1 MQHIQPNL
9 VFMKYSILD
18 HWQKYSIHLE
28 ANSEILKHKKCLYRA
43 SLGKRVKIIKN
54 AKVAENISQNYL
66 LLEIHTILKKK
77 TYFPLS
83 TPLQICDWSGTTT
96 PPPSP
101 LVNPFYFLLY
111 IKLNLFYS
119 HFLKYFSHLI
129 KQNSFIREF
138 GN

>member
-9 VFMKYSILD
+9 VFSIYSILD

-66 LLEIHTILKKK
+66 LLEILDTILKKNLLPPFYPFANMWLVRDNYSPTLSPSK
-77 TYFPLS
+77 PFLFSTIHKVEFVLFPL
-83 TPLQICDWSGTTT
+83 PEI
-96 PPPSP
+96 
-101 LVNPFYFLLY
+101 
-111 IKLNLFYS
+111 
-119 HFLKYFSHLI
+119 
-129 KQNSFIREF
+129 FISSY
-138 GN
+138 

>member
-54 AKVAENISQNYL
+54 AKEAENISQNYL
-66 LLEIHTILKKK
+66 LWTQYLKKK
-77 TYFPLS
+77 
-83 TPLQICDWSGTTT
+83 GM
-96 PPPSP
+96 
-101 LVNPFYFLLY
+101 LLIDIVY
-111 IKLNLFYS
+111 MIIS
-119 HFLKYFSHLI
+119 S
-129 KQNSFIREF
+129 
-138 GN
+138 